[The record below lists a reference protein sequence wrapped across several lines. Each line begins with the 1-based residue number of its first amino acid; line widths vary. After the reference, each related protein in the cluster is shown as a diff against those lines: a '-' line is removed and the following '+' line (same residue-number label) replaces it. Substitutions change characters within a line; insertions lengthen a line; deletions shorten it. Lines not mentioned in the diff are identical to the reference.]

1 MVSENQLIFM
11 MDFLCESFLRHSAKL
26 LMWFLQGLLRDL
38 IKQFFLPLKLFLCL
52 FIAKLIESIHVC
64 EILVDIL
71 KLGIRNRLFHLEI
84 VHQLGRVRVTR
95 ALR

>member
-1 MVSENQLIFM
+1 M
-11 MDFLCESFLRHSAKL
+11 MDFLCEGLLRLSAKL

-64 EILVDIL
+64 EVLVYIL
-71 KLGIRNRLFHLEI
+71 KLCISYGLFHLEI

-95 ALR
+95 ALC